1 MYVNIKINAFN
12 AFNFFFKIV
21 SLKDEIAMLKK
32 LRCVWFAAHDTEGQP
47 FSGNELGG
55 GGGWST
61 KLNYKNGWNLGKK
74 VCKNV
79 DY

>member
-1 MYVNIKINAFN
+1 MI
-12 AFNFFFKIV
+12 
-21 SLKDEIAMLKK
+21 
-32 LRCVWFAAHDTEGQP
+32 AAHDTEGQP

-55 GGGWST
+55 GGWST
-61 KLNYKNGWNLGKK
+61 KLKIIKMVEILGKK

>member
-1 MYVNIKINAFN
+1 MLSMLLI
-12 AFNFFFKIV
+12 FFKIV

-55 GGGWST
+55 GGVVY
-61 KLNYKNGWNLGKK
+61 KAENYKNGWNLGKK
-74 VCKNV
+74 SV
-79 DY
+79 

>member
-1 MYVNIKINAFN
+1 MYVYIKINAFN
-12 AFNFFFKIV
+12 AFNFFKIV

-55 GGGWST
+55 GGWST
-61 KLNYKNGWNLGKK
+61 KLKIIKMVEILGKK

>member
-1 MYVNIKINAFN
+1 MYVYIKINAFN
-12 AFNFFFKIV
+12 AFNFFKIV

-61 KLNYKNGWNLGKK
+61 KLKIIKMVEILGKK

>member
-1 MYVNIKINAFN
+1 MYVYIKINAFN
-12 AFNFFFKIV
+12 AFNFFKIV

-55 GGGWST
+55 GGGVVY
-61 KLNYKNGWNLGKK
+61 KAENYKNGWNLGKK
-74 VCKNV
+74 SV
-79 DY
+79 